1 MKETTRK
8 RLSYALS
15 TEQYRAL
22 EGMAYWNA
30 ELHFAVEK
38 NDEENYL
45 QRCRKNINF
54 CFDDCDKRRIPF
66 WVQNIAL
73 VWSENPRNW
82 ISEYLTEHLKLNG
95 VTIENPINS
104 IAYNC

>member
-66 WVQNIAL
+66 WVQMEL
-73 VWSENPRNW
+73 SRKVELYKLTKFHLLLRCKK
-82 ISEYLTEHLKLNG
+82 YLFLQ
-95 VTIENPINS
+95 
-104 IAYNC
+104 